1 MRKGQKVRILRTN
14 QIATIVEVE
23 LIRKSGKVHRY
34 CHLKMDKK
42 PDLWMDASELGGLV
56 ERCRITFHDDRGQE
70 LYFDVERDYRKE
82 NLSVTLTGKNPE
94 NLKEHHGI
102 NIMMPKC
109 CAEVLKHINNVLDNS
124 FAKQFL
130 CIRSM
135 LRIWIYFNIFQTIV
149 NLGSRLIS
157 SQWGWRNWRNTIIKC
172 SSGCMGCSLVNLSG
186 CLKRLVRRIMTFS

>member
-1 MRKGQKVRILRTN
+1 MNKKEISMKKGQKVRILRTN

-82 NLSVTLTGKNPE
+82 NLSVTLTRKNPE

-102 NIMMPKC
+102 NIMM
-109 CAEVLKHINNVLDNS
+109 AEM
-124 FAKQFL
+124 L
-130 CIRSM
+130 CRGFKT
-135 LRIWIYFNIFQTIV
+135 Y
-149 NLGSRLIS
+149 
-157 SQWGWRNWRNTIIKC
+157 K
-172 SSGCMGCSLVNLSG
+172 
-186 CLKRLVRRIMTFS
+186 

>member
-1 MRKGQKVRILRTN
+1 MNKKEISMKKGQKVRILRTN

-42 PDLWMDASELGGLV
+42 RDLWMDASELGGLV

-102 NIMMPKC
+102 NIIM
-109 CAEVLKHINNVLDNS
+109 AEM
-124 FAKQFL
+124 L
-130 CIRSM
+130 CRGFKT
-135 LRIWIYFNIFQTIV
+135 Y
-149 NLGSRLIS
+149 
-157 SQWGWRNWRNTIIKC
+157 K
-172 SSGCMGCSLVNLSG
+172 
-186 CLKRLVRRIMTFS
+186 

>member
-1 MRKGQKVRILRTN
+1 MNKKEISMKKGQKVRILRTN

-94 NLKEHHGI
+94 NLKEHHRI
-102 NIMMPKC
+102 NIMM
-109 CAEVLKHINNVLDNS
+109 AEM
-124 FAKQFL
+124 L
-130 CIRSM
+130 CRGFKT
-135 LRIWIYFNIFQTIV
+135 Y
-149 NLGSRLIS
+149 
-157 SQWGWRNWRNTIIKC
+157 K
-172 SSGCMGCSLVNLSG
+172 
-186 CLKRLVRRIMTFS
+186 